1 MLISFCSCCLHK
13 LDDHWS
19 LWKSLRATTPLVWRK
34 SSSWE
39 TMNWKKNVELHATIT
54 SSLPDY
60 ISSHSPLLS
69 LYVAEWPIL
78 CWWGPSLMLRVFPPS
93 LLWAGHTGAVYTSPL
108 PSLMLTLC
116 CHHHIVA
123 LLEGSSPFS
132 IMSWTPLHA
141 LWSAQCLLSFKQSGD
156 QSSLA
161 SEAFTF
167 NVVSCI

>member
-19 LWKSLRATTPLVWRK
+19 LWKSLRATTPLVWTK

-54 SSLPDY
+54 SSLSDY

-69 LYVAEWPIL
+69 LYVAEWPIQ

-93 LLWAGHTGAVYTSPL
+93 LLWAGHTGQCTPL
-108 PSLMLTLC
+108 LC
-116 CHHHIVA
+116 HRWCWLCAAIIILWLFWRAH
-123 LLEGSSPFS
+123 LPFPL
-132 IMSWTPLHA
+132 SWTPLHA
-141 LWSAQCLLSFKQSGD
+141 LWSAQCLLSFKQNGD